1 MDWLTRLPLIGPLAA
16 RLLRSR
22 PYRVYEH
29 FNDVEA
35 NQLAG
40 AVTFFGFL
48 AMFPLLTAAMAV
60 AISTLS
66 GGQVQHLK
74 EKIAEQVP
82 ALSQSLDL
90 DGLVRNAGTVGL
102 VSGLLLT
109 VSGLGWVNTT
119 RVSLRTVWR
128 LPVEPGNAVL
138 RKLLDV
144 GVLLGLGL
152 VALVSLAASAFASA
166 LTGQVARWTG
176 LQHLAGGHYL
186 LAAAAFLIAVG
197 ADTLL
202 FAYLLVGLPRI
213 TGQRTLPVVQ
223 GALMGAVGF
232 ELLKQLLSAYLSNVA
247 RKNTYGAFGTPIALL
262 LWINFICRWLFYCA
276 AWTATADPEAERRRS
291 RDRAREAWLA
301 AGGAE
306 AGPGG
311 AAPPARSAASAAAAA
326 AARPA
331 PPAAR
336 AQARAQVRA
345 QVRAQARAQVRAQA
359 RARRLALAVA
369 FGCGALA
376 RDLAGRLLA
385 RRR

>member
-16 RLLRSR
+16 RVLRSR

-29 FNDVEA
+29 FNDVGA

-60 AISTLS
+60 AVGTLS
-66 GGQVQHLK
+66 ATQVQHLK
-74 EKIAEQVP
+74 DRIADQVP

-90 DGLVRNAGTVGL
+90 DGLVRNAATVGL
-102 VSGLLLT
+102 VSGLLLV

-119 RVSLRTVWR
+119 RVSIRTVWR
-128 LPVEPGNAVL
+128 LPVEPGNALL

-152 VALVSLAASAFASA
+152 VALVSIGASAFASA
-166 LTGQVARWTG
+166 LTGQVARWAG
-176 LQHLAGGHYL
+176 LQHSAVGHYL
-186 LAAAAFLIAVG
+186 LPAAAFLIAVG
-197 ADTLL
+197 SDTLL

-213 TGQRTLPVVQ
+213 SGQRTLPVFQ
-223 GALMGAVGF
+223 GAVMGAVGF

-247 RKNTYGAFGTPIALL
+247 RKSTYGAFGTPIALL

-276 AWTATADPEAERRRS
+276 SWTATADPEAELSRG

-301 AGGAE
+301 AGGDPTGPAE
-306 AGPGG
+306 PGPATGSSP
-311 AAPPARSAASAAAAA
+311 AAVALPAV
-326 AARPA
+326 ARPA
-331 PPAAR
+331 D
-336 AQARAQVRA
+336 
-345 QVRAQARAQVRAQA
+345 

-369 FGCGALA
+369 FGGGALA